1 MQSNASIAT
10 QTQND
15 EWAEVTV
22 PLIQHWARMVEAQAE
37 ELATYR
43 RQIRAIDAR
52 ATRLYNE
59 NHTLHG
65 LFNEAE
71 AELHYHRQ
79 TNLRL
84 SALLTR
90 IEAENPGLDPIYA
103 QLHVAMIEGT
113 VENPID
119 LTTDEELDEEM

>member
-1 MQSNASIAT
+1 MQSNANIAT

-22 PLIQHWARMVEAQAE
+22 PLIQHWSTMVDNQRIEI
-37 ELATYR
+37 ATLH
-43 RQIRAIDAR
+43 RQLRAIDAR

-59 NHTLHG
+59 NNTLHG
-65 LFNEAE
+65 LFNESE
-71 AELHYHRQ
+71 AELHWHRQ

-90 IEAENPGLDPIYA
+90 IEAENPGLNPIYA

-119 LTTDEELDEEM
+119 LTADEELDEEL

>member
-59 NHTLHG
+59 NITLHG
-65 LFNEAE
+65 MFNESE
-71 AELHYHRQ
+71 AELHWHQQ
-79 TNLRL
+79 TNLRM

-90 IEAENPGLDPIYA
+90 IEAENPELDPIYA
-103 QLHVAMIEGT
+103 QLHTAMIEGT
-113 VENPID
+113 VGNPID
-119 LTTDEELDEEM
+119 LTADEELDEEL